1 SVRAHGGLS
10 LDVRKRQLPPG
21 RLRVS
26 RACYVA
32 VDAGSASTLVRR
44 LGDAPLTCL
53 LDLAAPQPHKQRE
66 KQQLTAPRVPRD
78 VTQESFLCLSPSPS
92 SQAVAMEMQLVSGG
106 GGANGSVDTRSLAAE
121 IQRSQAAKKQRYDE
135 EEMLRRSLRESERLR
150 RLKRG
155 AAAAAAGSVIGEENV
170 GFEPGD
176 DSGNSATASAVPA
189 SAEVAQPP
197 VSAEEVRDLL
207 QQLRDEGVDFGED
220 SGDGAC
226 LAALA
231 DSPRFD
237 AVLRLAA
244 LAARGRSASACGP
257 AGPDAVGVAAAADAE
272 AAGVVGAS
280 PSRQTAQ
287 WAAEFRRLLSGP
299 HLRALLQAHD
309 LAAAALRPPAA
320 SATKNQKKSRQA
332 APPPPSQPPSQP
344 HQQPQAPR
352 AASPETP
359 QPQFNCFDE
368 VIVEDGVQFKRVVLF
383 KDGDRP
389 LGATIKNEGDSVVI
403 SRVVCGGICQQT
415 GLLREGDELL
425 TANDIELRGKN
436 VNEVYEI
443 LQRMSGQL
451 TFFVLPA
458 ADYRPPTQAAAE
470 GLTLRALFSYSPHED
485 FYNPCKELGLEFTI
499 GDIIHVA
506 SRDDPNW
513 WQGRREGH
521 SEDDGLARIFPSPE
535 FQRQRECI
543 SICLQPQ
550 EEDEPSGCCP
560 GLSGYSPAK
569 LEAPQ
574 RRPFYE
580 RQARLLPQPLR
591 RRPLVLVGPPGVGR
605 HELRVRL
612 VESDPSRFAPAVP
625 HTTRAANPEEV
636 DGSDYWFVSKAE
648 FQRLRSEGAFIE
660 TGQFNGDSYGTC
672 VASIQKVVDEG
683 KVCVLTLQ
691 PESLE
696 ALRSHP
702 ARLMPF
708 AVFVSQPS
716 TDRLR
721 ALRRKLAVSSQ
732 HTPDPSDD
740 ELRGIVELGRSM
752 EESHG
757 HLFDFALVHTDL
769 AAAHNQ
775 LLGQVSRLEREPQW
789 VPASWLLAEPG
800 AAEDFDTAF

>member
-1 SVRAHGGLS
+1 MR
-10 LDVRKRQLPPG
+10 
-21 RLRVS
+21 
-26 RACYVA
+26 
-32 VDAGSASTLVRR
+32 ASTSAR
-44 LGDAPLTCL
+44 T
-53 LDLAAPQPHKQRE
+53 AA
-66 KQQLTAPRVPRD
+66 TAPVWP
-78 VTQESFLCLSPSPS
+78 PSP
-92 SQAVAMEMQLVSGG
+92 
-106 GGANGSVDTRSLAAE
+106 T
-121 IQRSQAAKKQRYDE
+121 
-135 EEMLRRSLRESERLR
+135 
-150 RLKRG
+150 
-155 AAAAAAGSVIGEENV
+155 
-170 GFEPGD
+170 
-176 DSGNSATASAVPA
+176 
-189 SAEVAQPP
+189 
-197 VSAEEVRDLL
+197 
-207 QQLRDEGVDFGED
+207 
-220 SGDGAC
+220 
-226 LAALA
+226 
-231 DSPRFD
+231 
-237 AVLRLAA
+237 
-244 LAARGRSASACGP
+244 
-257 AGPDAVGVAAAADAE
+257 
-272 AAGVVGAS
+272 
-280 PSRQTAQ
+280 
-287 WAAEFRRLLSGP
+287 
-299 HLRALLQAHD
+299 
-309 LAAAALRPPAA
+309 PPALMRC
-320 SATKNQKKSRQA
+320 SAW
-332 APPPPSQPPSQP
+332 
-344 HQQPQAPR
+344 
-352 AASPETP
+352 
-359 QPQFNCFDE
+359 
-368 VIVEDGVQFKRVVLF
+368 
-383 KDGDRP
+383 
-389 LGATIKNEGDSVVI
+389 
-403 SRVVCGGICQQT
+403 
-415 GLLREGDELL
+415 LLREGDELL